1 MFEPYIGKHGIGDL
15 RFFFATQEAVNWY
28 EPLKP
33 YTLLEYEWVVEN
45 VDVMDKNVIDAGCH
59 HGNYAMVFKH
69 MGAYV
74 YAIDAHKSNCDITY
88 MNLRQDFYA
97 DADYIEVVNAAVMP
111 MDGGL
116 VSFSGQSNGHVI
128 QSGGVNVWARKLS
141 TFNDKDTKISVVKVD
156 IEGGEFAIFPNEIDD
171 LPSVHTWIVEIHPN
185 AGHPDTIAQA
195 FKDRGFELLKV
206 DRERMVVRP
215 YEIGERWFTHA
226 TLIAR
231 KA

>member
-33 YTLLEYEWVVEN
+33 YTLLEYEWVREN
-45 VDVMDKNVIDAGCH
+45 VDFSGKVVIDAGVH
-59 HGNYAMVFKH
+59 HGNYSVIFAGCSHLFGFDIVRSN
-69 MGAYV
+69 
-74 YAIDAHKSNCDITY
+74 IDIAW
-88 MNLRQDFYA
+88 
-97 DADYIEVVNAAVMP
+97 VNMLI
-111 MDGGL
+111 DGFG
-116 VSFSGQSNGHVI
+116 FS
-128 QSGGVNVWARKLS
+128 
-141 TFNDKDTKISVVKVD
+141 KDTSDYSLLLTRLGTGNGVKKHIQLDPSVYKMD
-156 IEGGEFAIFPNEIDD
+156 IEGAEFELIPDEIDD

-215 YEIGERWFTHA
+215 YEIGEKWFTHA

>member
-1 MFEPYIGKHGIGDL
+1 MSFEPYIGKHGIGDL

-33 YTLLEYEWVVEN
+33 YTLLEYEWVREN
-45 VDVMDKNVIDAGCH
+45 VDTEHMDVVDAGCH
-59 HGNYAMVFKH
+59 HGNYAIVFNEQPYCVIHCIDIVKSCVDIAEMNAKLNYWWH
-69 MGAYV
+69 KDYDETLEDSAKYRFYHHKLAKGAGFKALSDDKPSV
-74 YAIDAHKSNCDITY
+74 YK
-88 MNLRQDFYA
+88 M
-97 DADYIEVVNAAVMP
+97 
-111 MDGGL
+111 
-116 VSFSGQSNGHVI
+116 
-128 QSGGVNVWARKLS
+128 
-141 TFNDKDTKISVVKVD
+141 D
-156 IEGGEFAIFPNEIDD
+156 IEGAEFELMPDEIDD

-215 YEIGERWFTHA
+215 YEIGEKWFTHA

-231 KA
+231 KE